1 MLTSRSVSASKIDDD
16 AAAATADDL
25 STPNVVI
32 NVVMIGNY
40 GTITH
45 GDGCFTKSFFL
56 LQSFSPGRNYEMMH
70 TTTSLPT
77 LKARQQEH
85 VETIDLEQNQAEVR
99 VAISAPP
106 SGEC

>member
-1 MLTSRSVSASKIDDD
+1 
-16 AAAATADDL
+16 
-25 STPNVVI
+25 
-32 NVVMIGNY
+32 
-40 GTITH
+40 
-45 GDGCFTKSFFL
+45 
-56 LQSFSPGRNYEMMH
+56 MMH